1 MDAVT
6 GGGNSESEEA
16 PSHPS
21 VGDLVS
27 FSGREPT
34 VQGSERRRGGGENC
48 MNSGNSPLHGWYE
61 LFEEVVSNASPT
73 FSDMGHYLLIL
84 KYPTTTFKFE

>member
-16 PSHPS
+16 PSCPRPP

-34 VQGSERRRGGGENC
+34 VQGSERRKGGGLKLHELWKL
-48 MNSGNSPLHGWYE
+48 PL
-61 LFEEVVSNASPT
+61 A
-73 FSDMGHYLLIL
+73 LLA
-84 KYPTTTFKFE
+84 